1 MRILVLGS
9 GGREHALVWK
19 LSQSEQL
26 TKLFIAPGN
35 AGTADFGLN
44 VDLNPLNFEE
54 VAQFVDAESIDMLV
68 VGPEEPL
75 VNGIADFFLSH
86 SRLSKT
92 MVIGPSKAG
101 AMLEGSKD
109 FAKQFM
115 QGRGI
120 PTAAYRSFHKE
131 QLSEAL
137 HYLNSIPG
145 PYVLKASGLAA
156 GKGVVISE
164 NLEHASEALTDM
176 MQGKFGDAG
185 STVVIEEFLSGE
197 ECSVFVLTDGKDM
210 VLLPEAKDHKRIGEG
225 DTGLNTGGMG
235 AFSPVPFCDEVF
247 MEKVMSRII
256 VPTIAGLKAEEITY
270 KGFIFFGLIKVNNEP
285 YVIEY
290 NCRLGDPE
298 TEVILPRL
306 ETDLL
311 ELFQA
316 TWNGTLHQ
324 VTARFSTQH
333 CATVMVVSG
342 GYPESYNKGF
352 AIAGLDGL
360 KGEMVFHAG
369 TKESENTIQT
379 NGGRVLAFSATG
391 NTLDE
396 ALLKAYKN
404 IEHICFEHLYFRKDI
419 GRGYRLGD
427 S

>member
-75 VNGIADFFLSH
+75 VNGIADFFLRH
-86 SRLSKT
+86 PHLSKT

-115 QGRGI
+115 QSHGV

-164 NLEHASEALTDM
+164 NLEHARAALTDM

-306 ETDLL
+306 ETDLV

-324 VTARFSTQH
+324 ITARFSRQH

-342 GYPESYNKGF
+342 GYPESYKKGF

-360 KGEMVFHAG
+360 KEEMVFHAG

-379 NGGRVLAFSATG
+379 NGGRVLAFSAMG

-404 IEHICFEHLYFRKDI
+404 IEQICFEHLYFRKDI
-419 GRGYRLGD
+419 GRGYLQGD
-427 S
+427 T